1 MKNLRLIFF
10 ISFFGFFTLSAN
22 EIIKDSEGNFFLM
35 KSDGTF
41 LKLPK
46 PKPGN
51 TYVIKKRIINKIKEK
66 DSIFQRTKKKAR
78 KRTNQGFR

>member
-10 ISFFGFFTLSAN
+10 LSFFGFCSLSAN
-22 EIIKDSEGNFFLM
+22 EIIKDAKGDFFLM

-66 DSIFQRTKKKAR
+66 ESIFQRTKKKAR

>member
-10 ISFFGFFTLSAN
+10 LSFFGFCSLSAN
-22 EIIKDSEGNFFLM
+22 EIIKDAKGDFFLM

-51 TYVIKKRIINKIKEK
+51 TYVIKKRIIKKIKEK
-66 DSIFQRTKKKAR
+66 KSIFQRTKKKAR

>member
-41 LKLPK
+41 EKLPK

-51 TYVIKKRIINKIKEK
+51 KYIIQKKTITKKKKKIFTQPE
-66 DSIFQRTKKKAR
+66 KKAR
-78 KRTNQGFR
+78 KRTDTGFR